1 MRFKITNEFI
11 TSLRNL
17 IDENEDEK
25 ILNLLND
32 LHPSDIA
39 SIYNDLNLDE
49 ARYTFLLLD
58 PTIASDVLV
67 ELEEDDR
74 LRFLQVIPTELIAH
88 HYIENM
94 DSDDAADVIQKLTLE
109 KREEVLSY
117 VTDNE
122 RASDIVDLLKFDEDT
137 AGGLM
142 AKELIAINE
151 NLTVKE
157 ALGELRDQA
166 QEIDEIYYLYVVD
179 NDRKLKGV
187 VSLKNLL
194 FKPTTSKI
202 LDLIDD
208 DIIFVHTDTD
218 SEDVAQIMEK
228 YDLVALPVVDE
239 IHRLTGRITIDDVVD
254 VIREEAEKDYQLV
267 SGITQDVE
275 PSDSIF
281 AQVKSRIPWLLIGL
295 FGGIMGSLVIGHYE
309 GDLYKYAGIALF
321 LPLIAAMGG
330 NAGVQ
335 SSSIVVQGLANG
347 AIDLR
352 KTSKRVLKELM
363 VGSLNGLICSTL
375 IFTYNILFSDSLALA
390 FSVSIALLIVVIFAT
405 IFGAIVPLILER
417 RKIDPALATGPFI
430 TTANDIT
437 GLFIYLS
444 IARMIFNMF

>member
-166 QEIDEIYYLYVVD
+166 QEIDEIYYLYVID
-179 NDRKLKGV
+179 NERKLKGV

-202 LDLIDD
+202 SDLIDD

-275 PSDSIF
+275 PSDSVL

-363 VGSLNGLICSTL
+363 VGSLNGLICSSL